1 MSRIFVERCG
11 NDLPSG
17 VAGRDDDTAVVDV
30 ADVLALEA
38 NLSTL
43 VYGGVTTAIQLTGSE
58 WPDETSNRRVREG
71 RWRWQ

>member
-43 VYGGVTTAIQLTGSE
+43 VHGGVATAI
-58 WPDETSNRRVREG
+58 
-71 RWRWQ
+71 